1 MDSNPTNITEQQVS
15 IHNKENMVVNIF
27 KGILMKRESVLFILL
42 IMIVIAL
49 SVARPDT
56 FFTAENMFNILK
68 QVSLVSIIAVGQTF
82 IMVSG
87 GIDLSVG
94 FSLGLSGIIMAKL
107 FSLGVNPYV
116 AILAGVLTGMMIGF
130 LNGLII
136 TKLKLPPFIVTLGM
150 ANIAMGFVYVITK
163 GFSISVDDQ
172 LVRALGNG
180 YLGPIPIMSIVM
192 LSIVA
197 IGIYI
202 LNNTTFGSRVR
213 AIGGNEVA
221 ASLSG
226 INIKK
231 HKIYVYS
238 LAGLFCGIAGII
250 MVGRLNAG
258 NPNSGVNFDMDSIA
272 ATIVGGT
279 SLAGGVGTVFGTLL
293 GALLLGVIR
302 NGLVLLNISMYW
314 QTVVAGTIIIL
325 VCALDYMAHSK
336 RS

>member
-1 MDSNPTNITEQQVS
+1 MDTSLPNSGKQPAS
-15 IHNKENMVVNIF
+15 IHNKENMLVNIF
-27 KGILMKRESVLFILL
+27 KGILMKRESVLFLTLL
-42 IMIVIAL
+42 IIVTAL
-49 SVARPDT
+49 SIARPDT
-56 FFTAENMFNILK
+56 FFTTENMFNILK
-68 QVSLVSIIAVGQTF
+68 QVSLVTIIAVGQTF
-82 IMVSG
+82 IMTSG

-107 FSLGVNPYV
+107 FSLGVDPFF
-116 AILAGVLTGMMIGF
+116 AILAGVLTGVMIGF

-150 ANIAMGFVYVITK
+150 ANIAMGFVYVITR
-163 GFSISVDDQ
+163 GFSISVDNS
-172 LVRALGNG
+172 LIRALGNG
-180 YLGPIPIMSIVM
+180 YLGPVPIMSIVM
-192 LSIVA
+192 LSIVL
-197 IGIYI
+197 IGIYL
-202 LNNTTFGSRVR
+202 LNSTTFGSRVR

-226 INIKK
+226 INVNK

-238 LAGLFCGIAGII
+238 LAGLFSGIAGII

-325 VCALDYMAHSK
+325 VCALDYMTHSK
-336 RS
+336 RD